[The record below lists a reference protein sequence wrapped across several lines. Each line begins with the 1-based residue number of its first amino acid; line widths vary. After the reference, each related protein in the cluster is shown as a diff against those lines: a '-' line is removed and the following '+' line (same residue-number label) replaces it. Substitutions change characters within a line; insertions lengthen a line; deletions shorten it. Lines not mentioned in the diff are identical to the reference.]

1 MTGCRFRGR
10 MVLVLCVE
18 LAAATPGDAQSRLPH
33 SSWIELSQG
42 QRLGLIESIVV
53 GASKTG
59 VVIKRP
65 GACYDK
71 SPSRQNVLE
80 LSHHVDQSL
89 AQLWTA
95 NDEGDSDQLA
105 FLAAVWNA
113 FDSVL
118 VARLAGGASLE
129 DIAQWAQGRSPRKPM
144 TTRPVTTKI
153 YGLGGD
159 NILAITNLSL
169 YATGGPSHIAVVSCL
184 ADHWRVTSTW
194 NSEHSLE
201 VFQLDPTK
209 AGGAFVGIEQ
219 STGMDATTT
228 RAIMWSLK
236 DGDLVEKSESQE
248 LLDASVTRTS
258 GGVEISYPVIPDIPT
273 TRVGPRLR
281 ITTEIK
287 AVGSQVVQSA
297 DTLNPWLAAIDR
309 AYMALGASDSSGA
322 GAMASDSLLRRST
335 ADSSALAVREMGDAS
350 SGRGEVRLLLTV
362 SDTTY
367 CEAIVSSR
375 GADSSWR
382 VTQVIHKETADC
394 N

>member
-1 MTGCRFRGR
+1 
-10 MVLVLCVE
+10 
-18 LAAATPGDAQSRLPH
+18 LAL
-33 SSWIELSQG
+33 LS
-42 QRLGLIESIVV
+42 
-53 GASKTG
+53 
-59 VVIKRP
+59 
-65 GACYDK
+65 
-71 SPSRQNVLE
+71 
-80 LSHHVDQSL
+80 
-89 AQLWTA
+89 
-95 NDEGDSDQLA
+95 
-105 FLAAVWNA
+105 AVWNA
-113 FDSVL
+113 FDSAL
-118 VARLAGGASLE
+118 VARLASGASFE
-129 DIAQWAQGRSPRKPM
+129 DIAQWARGRSPRKPM
-144 TTRPVTTKI
+144 TTPPVTTKI

-184 ADHWRVTSTW
+184 ADHRRVTSTW

-201 VFQLDPTK
+201 VFQLGPTK

-228 RAIMWSLK
+228 RAILWSLK
-236 DGDLVEKSESQE
+236 DGDLLEQSESEDLQ
-248 LLDASVTRTS
+248 DASVTRTRD
-258 GGVEISYPVIPDIPT
+258 GVEISYPVIPYIPT

-350 SGRGEVRLLLTV
+350 SGRGEVTLLLTV

-382 VTQVIHKETADC
+382 VTQVIHKDTADC
-394 N
+394 K